1 MQAAQ
6 WSMNNGYSTN
16 NLSVVNSSSLPA
28 KLLPPGLP
36 LSVLPSGI
44 PPPPPSLWP
53 PNFELS
59 GSAYV
64 FQPKTGYFLEPLTD
78 FYYCPKSKL
87 YYNGKDGTY
96 YTYDTS
102 IDPPFRKYEV
112 PLPIGE
118 PEEMKTAEKEITSSS
133 DYSSAETTGNKI
145 SVNLGSM
152 IKVKPVVVAA
162 PKKVLNQFA
171 KWGAVAKEEEEDEK
185 EDGAL
190 AKERLRKS
198 AGKAAAVSGDDS
210 VPVNVKGLVHP
221 SNVSSGEIL
230 ISSFATTPANKDPK
244 KESTENNLGENSPKP
259 PVVASSSSSSSTVP
273 VVVSS
278 QQQHVCRLCRR
289 QFQSAEMLTR
299 HEKES
304 KLHAEN
310 LAKQKE
316 QEEKEKE
323 KESSP
328 SVEYRDRA
336 AERREKFGSVPD
348 HIPEYSND
356 SSPPSS
362 SSSASHLVASL
373 VLPPPAALNKPPV
386 AVSQDDN
393 NPGNQMLRK
402 MGWKEG
408 QGLGRDNEG
417 KETAVGV
424 ELASSAGSSSQSS
437 MYSTLN
443 STRPQSSG
451 GPIPGNYKDH
461 VYHTNRA
468 RFEQLMKNEKK

>member
-16 NLSVVNSSSLPA
+16 NLSVINSSALPS

-36 LSVLPSGI
+36 PHPVLSGSGI
-44 PPPPPSLWP
+44 LPPPPSLWP
-53 PNFELS
+53 PIFELS
-59 GSAYV
+59 GSSYV
-64 FQPKTGYFLEPLTD
+64 FQPKTGYFFEPLTD

-96 YTYDTS
+96 FTYDTTL
-102 IDPPFRKYEV
+102 DPPFRRYEV
-112 PLPIGE
+112 PIPIGE
-118 PEEMKTAEKEITSSS
+118 PEEVKPVEKESGGADPATEIT
-133 DYSSAETTGNKI
+133 GNNKI
-145 SVNLGSM
+145 SVNLGSK
-152 IKVKPVVVAA
+152 IKVKPVAIAA

-171 KWGAVAKEEEEDEK
+171 KWGAVAKEEDDEEK

-198 AGKAAAVSGDDS
+198 VGKAAAVSEDAVS
-210 VPVNVKGLVHP
+210 VNAKGIVNP
-221 SNVSSGEIL
+221 SNASSDEIL
-230 ISSFATTPANKDPK
+230 ISSSSPATIKDQK
-244 KESTENNLGENSPKP
+244 KENSESNHGESSPKL
-259 PVVASSSSSSSTVP
+259 PVAASSSSSSSSSSTVP
-273 VVVSS
+273 AAPS
-278 QQQHVCRLCRR
+278 QQQNVCRLCRR

-348 HIPEYSND
+348 HIPEYAND

-362 SSSASHLVASL
+362 SSAYLAASL

-386 AVSQDDN
+386 AVSQDDH

-424 ELASSAGSSSQSS
+424 ELASSANLTSQSS

-443 STRPQSSG
+443 STRPQSSS

-461 VYHTNRA
+461 VYHANRA
-468 RFEQLMKNEKK
+468 RFEQMMQNAKK